1 MNKQLFDERYFNKIF
16 SVEEYNNKK
25 NIELR
30 SNINDINYSEVDEL
44 YSLLDQYKQS
54 RVNKN
59 LLNIINSKI
68 EVERYS
74 IKGICYKDENSLS
87 FINNYL
93 ESFID
98 KKRYDYKF
106 FLSKIFNKKNN
117 KIISSEKNKYKIILL
132 NINLFIII

>member
-59 LLNIINSKI
+59 LLIIQ
-68 EVERYS
+68 R
-74 IKGICYKDENSLS
+74 
-87 FINNYL
+87 
-93 ESFID
+93 
-98 KKRYDYKF
+98 
-106 FLSKIFNKKNN
+106 
-117 KIISSEKNKYKIILL
+117 
-132 NINLFIII
+132 